1 MPVAQLDQEQERQL
15 VLDLKGRI
23 GIKLADA
30 ALDLDWLASLYG
42 RDSTEGQVAKR
53 HAHTLRYLLS
63 EWQARA

>member
-1 MPVAQLDQEQERQL
+1 